1 MSGFS
6 DLSLDEV
13 ERLNALAKAREERP
27 EHLFSRLG
35 HKGLR
40 GCPRNFSKH
49 IPALKQLSVKQA
61 GIRDGL
67 AFLRLRNGRVFFG
80 FPSRPNHRRTYE
92 YVKDIVPPVL
102 SAETFLLGLD
112 IAHRYATDFAWPSE
126 TIKPGAGGAIIEV
139 GAYLGHKTVRF
150 AEELVGT
157 AGKVLAIE
165 MMPQNVAILRMNV
178 TANGLD
184 DVIDVVEAGIWSAPR
199 KMRVRGMGRQRNS
212 LVSLEK
218 LDIDQDL
225 DVNVDTLDNFITRWG
240 VNRVDLVFLTV
251 NGAEIEAL
259 QGFELTVDRVLA
271 LFVAA
276 PYERDGRPNADMC
289 RDLLCGKGFQV
300 LPSSNRNRVLAVRSS

>member
-13 ERLNALAKAREERP
+13 KRLKAVAKAREERP
-27 EHLFSRLG
+27 EDLFSRLG

-49 IPALKQLSVKQA
+49 IPALKSLSIRQA

-67 AFLRLRNGRVFFG
+67 AYLSLPNGRVFFG
-80 FPSRPNHRRTYE
+80 FPSRPNHRRAYE
-92 YVKDIVPPVL
+92 YVKDIVPQGF
-102 SAETFLLGLD
+102 SADTFLLGLD
-112 IAHRYATDFAWPSE
+112 IAQRYATDFAWPIE
-126 TIKPGAGGAIIEV
+126 AIRPGTGGTIIEV

-165 MMPQNVAILRMNV
+165 MIPQNVAILRKNV
-178 TANGLD
+178 AANGLD
-184 DVIDVVEAGIWSAPR
+184 GVIDVVEAGIWSTPSQ
-199 KMRVRGMGRQRNS
+199 MRVRGMGRQRNS

-218 LDIDQDL
+218 LDVEQDL

-259 QGFELTVDRVLA
+259 HGFNSTVDRVRA
-271 LFVAA
+271 LFVEA
-276 PYERDGRPNADMC
+276 PYERDGRPNADIC
-289 RDLLCGKGFQV
+289 RDLLCAKGFQL
-300 LPSSNRNRVLAVRSS
+300 LPSSKRNRVLAVRSS